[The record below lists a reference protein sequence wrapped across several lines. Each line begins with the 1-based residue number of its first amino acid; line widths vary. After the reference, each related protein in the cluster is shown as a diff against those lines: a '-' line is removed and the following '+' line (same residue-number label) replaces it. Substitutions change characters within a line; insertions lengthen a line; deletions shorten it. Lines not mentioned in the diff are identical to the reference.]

1 MTPVLDPKQV
11 AATNRA
17 VDVSKLEQV
26 HSVIQVLKRAG
37 VAKTADYRL
46 SPPLGSGPAKSAPS
60 GTFAVRLHSGG

>member
-17 VDVSKLEQV
+17 VDAAKLEQMQ
-26 HSVIQVLKRAG
+26 SVMQVLKKAG

-60 GTFAVRLHSGG
+60 GTFVVRLHSGG